1 MKYLLICILLL
12 IQVPLEASEADY
24 KLEFGLVLHDEDGE
38 PIGFKETKN
47 IPIQN
52 KGKNSLY
59 GLVISNDDKDNFV
72 ISSVHTLPN
81 NLVGVKKILG
91 KSMVVNRKGAVFM
104 KTQKSDLPGTYI
116 MEVYIN
122 NILHET
128 IEYQLESES

>member
-1 MKYLLICILLL
+1 
-12 IQVPLEASEADY
+12 
-24 KLEFGLVLHDEDGE
+24 
-38 PIGFKETKN
+38 
-47 IPIQN
+47 
-52 KGKNSLY
+52 
-59 GLVISNDDKDNFV
+59 
-72 ISSVHTLPN
+72 LPN

>member
-1 MKYLLICILLL
+1 MKYLIICLLL
-12 IQVPLEASEADY
+12 LVQLPLQASEVDY
-24 KLEFGLVLHDEDGE
+24 KLEFGLVLHDENGE

-59 GLVISNDDKDNFV
+59 GLVISNDDKENFV
-72 ISSVHTLPN
+72 IGSVHTLPN

-91 KSMVVNRKGAVFM
+91 KSMVVNQKGAVFM
-104 KTQKSDLPGTYI
+104 KTQKNDLPGTYI
-116 MEVYIN
+116 MEIYIN

-128 IEYQLESES
+128 IEYQLQSES